1 LFFFF
6 FFLFIFITP
15 VVFFTFLIFL
25 FKPLPQV
32 VEQDILFLQKIHR
45 QKNSFNTPGLPLL

>member
-1 LFFFF
+1 MRLRRMV
-6 FFLFIFITP
+6 T
-15 VVFFTFLIFL
+15 
-25 FKPLPQV
+25 LPQV